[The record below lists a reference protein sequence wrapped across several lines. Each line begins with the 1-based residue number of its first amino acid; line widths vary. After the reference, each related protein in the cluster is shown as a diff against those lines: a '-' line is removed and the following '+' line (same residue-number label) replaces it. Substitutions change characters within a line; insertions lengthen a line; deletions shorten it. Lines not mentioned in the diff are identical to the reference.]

1 MMNEQNKLIAETGE
15 KKESLS
21 SGNLLRRSTTVSCG
35 AIFVI
40 SISIA
45 LLAFISIYWFIE
57 IRSGVEALNTYGYP
71 SLTYEGKEVPY
82 NSYQYESYYY
92 YEDLKTDFPEEYAK
106 YESSTINF
114 DIKFNNEVFRNKM
127 GKLWLIEIGAIII
140 AVLSFVLAVSK
151 TGPKNEDG
159 TIYLNRFDK
168 IFVEI
173 DIAALVLITIL
184 LYPVFLF
191 TLAWLNKSDYGNS
204 IFLSLINNNP
214 NAETIRTW
222 MDFTFDVRQLDYA
235 FEPRWILLVIAI
247 VGMLIIA
254 SINLAVFLSI
264 VRKIKARKF
273 WRSTILGS
281 IIYAVKFSAAS
292 SPGVKWKVLGTL
304 SGGIVLMALAA
315 ILAVAAFGLNSI
327 LIIMAGALIMIALV
341 LILVP
346 RELSKYE
353 KVRTGISEL
362 QRGNFTYK
370 VPDLGIGELGRLAN
384 SVNSISEAQDIAIQ
398 NELKSQ
404 RLRTDLISNVSHD
417 IRTPLTSVVSYVDLL
432 KKEGLTSPHAE
443 EYLNI
448 ISEKT
453 NRLQKLTD
461 DLFEAAKASSG
472 DIPVTIE
479 KLDMNAIVGQALAEL
494 DESINKNNIEV
505 ILTNHAEN
513 SLVYAD
519 GKLLWR
525 VIENILTNVAK
536 YSLNGT
542 RAYMDIY
549 DRDDN
554 IILEVKNMSK
564 DQLNISSQELLERFK
579 RGDSSRNTEG
589 SGLGLA
595 IASDLTALMG
605 GNFEISIDGD
615 LFKATVYLKKAEKE
629 L

>member
-1 MMNEQNKLIAETGE
+1 MMNDKNKVTVTADE
-15 KKESLS
+15 KKENLS
-21 SGNLLRRSTTVSCG
+21 SGNLARRSTTISFG

-40 SISIA
+40 SVSIA
-45 LLAFISIYWFIE
+45 LLALISIYWFIE

-71 SLTYEGKEVPY
+71 SLTYEGEEVPY
-82 NSYQYESYYY
+82 NSYQYERYYY
-92 YEDLKTDFPEEYAK
+92 YDLKNEYPEEYAK
-106 YESSTINF
+106 YESSTIDF
-114 DIKFNNEVFRNKM
+114 DIKFNNDVFRNKM
-127 GKLWLIEIGAIII
+127 GTLWLIEIGVIIV

-159 TIYLNRFDK
+159 TIYLNRFDR
-168 IFVEI
+168 ILVEL
-173 DIAALVLITIL
+173 DIAALILATIC

-191 TLAWLNKSDYGNS
+191 SLAWLNKSDYGKS

-214 NAETIRTW
+214 NADTIRTW

-247 VGMLIIA
+247 VIA
-254 SINLAVFLSI
+254 LMISAINLVVFLSI

-273 WRSTILGS
+273 WSSTIIGS
-281 IIYAVKFSAAS
+281 IIYAVRYSVAS

-304 SGGIVLMALAA
+304 SGGIILMAFAA
-315 ILAVAAFGLNSI
+315 ILTVLAFGFNAVPII
-327 LIIMAGALIMIALV
+327 LVGALIMIVLV
-341 LILVP
+341 FILVP

-353 KVRTGISEL
+353 KIRTGISEL

-370 VPDLGIGELGRLAN
+370 VPDLGMGELGRLAN

-417 IRTPLTSVVSYVDLL
+417 IRTPLTSVISYVDLL
-432 KKEGLTSPHAE
+432 KKERLTSPHAE

-448 ISEKT
+448 IIEKT

-494 DESINKNNIEV
+494 DESINKNNIDV
-505 ILTNHAEN
+505 ILTNHAE
-513 SLVYAD
+513 SSMVYAD

-542 RAYMDIY
+542 RAYMAIY
-549 DRDDN
+549 DRGEN
-554 IILEVKNMSK
+554 IILEVKNLSK
-564 DQLNISSQELLERFK
+564 DQLNISPQELLERFK

-615 LFKATVYLKKAEKE
+615 LFKATVCLKKAEKE